1 MTGQFLQAAFGI
13 EKAGEKGVFEGYASV
28 FDEID
33 NVKDRVAPGAF
44 RATLET
50 HRRQGRMPPLLW
62 QHDMRE
68 PVGVL
73 KEIYEDK
80 KGLRIRGQLFIEDI
94 PRARQAHRLMRENGL
109 SGLSIGFRAAES
121 AFDPTTGVRTLLKID
136 LMEISLVTFPALDSA
151 RVAGVKAALQSGNMP
166 PVRAFEGFLRDA
178 GFSRKQAKGIIACG
192 YHALKTAPRDAAE
205 DTNNESSAE
214 EADVLLNLAN
224 RLRELSL

>member
-13 EKAGEKGVFEGYASV
+13 EKAGETGVFEGYASV

-33 NVKDRVAPGAF
+33 NVKDRVASGAF
-44 RATLET
+44 RASLET

-73 KEIYEDK
+73 KEVYEDK

-94 PRARQAHRLMRENGL
+94 PRARQAHRLMKENGL

-121 AFDPTTGVRTLLKID
+121 AFDPGTGVRTLLKID

-192 YHALKTAPRDAAE
+192 YHGLKTAPRDAAE
-205 DTNNESSAE
+205 DVNDGGSAE
-214 EADVLLNLAN
+214 EADILLNLAD
-224 RLRELSL
+224 RLRELAL